1 MRRLWGLILA
11 LGVVCFAGGASAQIF
26 NGCKTA
32 QQETILSVIPEAEMM
47 AARAA
52 AAIGNTPE
60 YVHWFGDYTD
70 KYAEEVRSNF
80 KVIHRAL
87 DLQELEFICGAERD
101 TDCIDTYAFVYTT
114 EHYVM
119 TLCPNFFGMPRMAG
133 GSPTDPEY
141 ENGTMEGTIIH
152 EISHFDVVARTED
165 HCYSRSVCG
174 DMADGSPQEAVEN
187 ADTYQYF
194 AEDITFAF
202 VAAQTDGVVDDTQ
215 VIQELPGV
223 IDSPAANTQVQISN
237 PPAP

>member
-1 MRRLWGLILA
+1 MRRLWGLLLA
-11 LGVVCFAGGASAQIF
+11 IGVTCVAGGASAQIF
-26 NGCKTA
+26 DGCKTT
-32 QQETILSVIPEAEMM
+32 QQETILSVIPEVQVM

-52 AAIGNTPE
+52 AAIGDTPE
-60 YVHWFGDYTD
+60 YEHWFGDYTD
-70 KYAEEVRSNF
+70 KYAEAVRSNF
-80 KVIHRAL
+80 KFIHRAL
-87 DLQELEFICGAERD
+87 EVQELEFICGAERD
-101 TDCIDTYAFVYTT
+101 TDCTETYAFVYTT

-119 TLCPNFFGMPRMAG
+119 TLCPNFFTMPRMAG
-133 GSPTDPEY
+133 GSPTDPAY

-174 DMADGSPQEAVEN
+174 DMARGSPQEAVEN

-202 VAAQTDGVVDDTQ
+202 VAAQAEEVVDDVQLT
-215 VIQELPGV
+215 QELPDV
-223 IDSPAANTQVQISN
+223 IDIPAANTQIQLAN